1 MGFHRHRRRAAA
13 LGLLGCITVAG
24 CSDRAGDAR
33 RPGSHD
39 AVPVTIADVR
49 REDVPLQSRTIGT
62 VEPYSTVSIKSQVE
76 GQLAQVHFQEGQP
89 VSRGDLLFTIDP
101 RPFEAAVRQAEAN
114 LAKNEA
120 ESNNATI
127 DAHRRAKLLADGFIS
142 TDENDQAQTRAA
154 SLQAAV
160 KADQAAV
167 ENAKLQLQY
176 CYIRSPIDG
185 RIGRL
190 LVHEGNV
197 VKTNDT
203 ILAVINQIR
212 PIYVSFALPEQQLAD
227 IRERAGR
234 GTLEV
239 HAFVGPSATEP
250 VRGELS
256 FINNT
261 VDTATG
267 TVLLK
272 GLFTNGQEQLWPG
285 QFVDVALTL
294 SVTRDALLVPAEAVQ
309 AGQQGPYVFVV
320 AGDATAEVRPV
331 VVGRTAGHDVIVTSG
346 LQAGERVVTDGQ
358 IRLAPGLKV
367 EIKDGAPAPATTASS
382 PPGA

>member
-1 MGFHRHRRRAAA
+1 MLVCA
-13 LGLLGCITVAG
+13 
-24 CSDRAGDAR
+24 CSGGSRDAQ
-33 RPGSHD
+33 PGGSHD
-39 AVPVTIADVR
+39 AVPVTVATVR
-49 REDVPLQSRTIGT
+49 QLDVPMQSRTIGN
-62 VEPYSTVSIKSQVE
+62 VEPYSSVSIKSQVE

-89 VSRGDLLFTIDP
+89 VARGDLLFTIDP

-114 LAKNEA
+114 LAKSQA
-120 ESNNATI
+120 ESSNATI
-127 DAHRRAKLLADGFIS
+127 DANRRAKLLADGFVS

-176 CYIRSPIDG
+176 CFIHSPIDG
-185 RIGRL
+185 RIGAL

-203 ILAVINQIR
+203 ILAVINQIH
-212 PIYVSFALPEQQLAD
+212 PIYVAFSLPEQQLEE
-227 IRERAGR
+227 IRQRAAS

-239 HAFVGPSATEP
+239 QVFVGPNPTEP

-261 VDTATG
+261 VDTTTG
-267 TVLLK
+267 TVVLK
-272 GLFTNGQEQLWPG
+272 GLFTNEREELWPG
-285 QFVDVALTL
+285 QYVDVALTL

-309 AGQQGPYVFVV
+309 TGQQGPYVFVV
-320 AGDATAEVRPV
+320 GNDAAAELRPV
-331 VVGRTAGHDVIVTSG
+331 VVGRTVGHDVIVTTG
-346 LQAGERVVTDGQ
+346 LRAEERVVTDGQ

-367 EIKDGAPAPATTASS
+367 EIKDGAHAPATPAPS
-382 PPGA
+382 PAGA

>member
-1 MGFHRHRRRAAA
+1 MKRWHAARVTALCGAA
-13 LGLLGCITVAG
+13 LLGA
-24 CSDRAGDAR
+24 CSG
-33 RPGSHD
+33 PGRDGQSGGTRE
-39 AVPVTIADVR
+39 AVPVTVAAVR
-49 REDVPLQSRTIGT
+49 QQDVPMQLRTIGS
-62 VEPYSTVSIKSQVE
+62 VEAYSTVSIKSQVE
-76 GQLAQVHFQEGQP
+76 GQLAEVHFREGEP
-89 VSRGDLLFTIDP
+89 VARGDLLFTIDP
-101 RPFEAAVRQAEAN
+101 RPFEAALRQAEAN
-114 LAKNEA
+114 QAKNQAEA
-120 ESNNATI
+120 SNAII
-127 DAHRRAKLLADGFIS
+127 DANRRAKLLADGFIS

-176 CYIRSPIDG
+176 CYIHSPIDG

-212 PIYVSFALPEQQLAD
+212 PIYVTFSLPEQQLVE
-227 IRERAGR
+227 IRERAASGK
-234 GTLEV
+234 LEV
-239 HAFVGPSATEP
+239 QAFVGQAATEP

-261 VDTATG
+261 VDTTTG

-272 GLFTNGQEQLWPG
+272 GLFTNEREQLWPG

-309 AGQQGPYVFVV
+309 TGQQGPYVFVIG
-320 AGDATAEVRPV
+320 ADAAAELRPV
-331 VVGRTAGHDVIVTSG
+331 VVGRSAGHDVIVTTG

-358 IRLAPGLKV
+358 IRLAPGAKV
-367 EIKDGAPAPATTASS
+367 EIKDGAHAPATPAPS
-382 PPGA
+382 PGGA